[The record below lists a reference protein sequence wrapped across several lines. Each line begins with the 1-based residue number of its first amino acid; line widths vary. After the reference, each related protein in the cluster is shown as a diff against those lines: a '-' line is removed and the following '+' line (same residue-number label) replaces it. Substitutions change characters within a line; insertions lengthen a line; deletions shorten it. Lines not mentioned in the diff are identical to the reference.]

1 MSQLTRLTV
10 TDLLDSFASSTP
22 TPGGGSAS
30 ALAGA
35 IGASLLMMVAALP
48 KTRTGTDE
56 ERAALDGVQRQL
68 RHGRDRL
75 AELVDRD
82 SDAYDA
88 VMRAYRLP
96 KGSDPDKAARTA
108 AIQAALHGATEVP
121 IDVMR
126 ACHAVAREGV
136 AVARCGNR
144 SAASDTGVAF
154 ELLHAALKGAA
165 ANARINM
172 GSLHDTGFASGAEA
186 EVQHLLRTMDEAV
199 DDARRELG
207 VQRAVS

>member
-1 MSQLTRLTV
+1 MSKLTELTV

-35 IGASLLMMVAALP
+35 VGASLLMMVAALP
-48 KTRTGTDE
+48 RTRSGTDE

-68 RHGRDRL
+68 RHSRDHL
-75 AELVDRD
+75 AGLVDRD

-96 KGSDPDKAARTA
+96 KASDADKATRTA

-126 ACHAVAREGV
+126 ACHAAAREGV
-136 AVARCGNR
+136 AVARCGNT

-154 ELLHAALKGAA
+154 ELLQAALTGAA
-165 ANARINM
+165 ANARINI
-172 GSLHDTGFASGAEA
+172 GSLRDTGFSSGAEA
-186 EVQHLLRTMDEAV
+186 EVRHLTRTMDEAV
-199 DDARRELG
+199 REARRELG
-207 VQRAVS
+207 WA